1 MIFKREAKAIFVALL
16 LSVGF
21 IAPVAAESQVALP
34 TITVYKSATCG
45 CCTEWVDHL
54 RHEGFTVVAEDRED
68 LDLFK
73 ASVGVP
79 RDLQSCHT
87 ALIDGYV
94 IEGHVPANDIKR
106 LLIEMPAV
114 TGLTAPGMPMRSP
127 GMQESGL
134 PPKGYDVLSFNK
146 NSGKWMIFSRY

>member
-1 MIFKREAKAIFVALL
+1 MMFRREIKAVFVALL
-16 LSVGF
+16 MSVGF
-21 IAPVAAESQVALP
+21 IAPVAAEKQAAALP

-54 RHEGFTVVAEDRED
+54 RDEGFTVVAENRED
-68 LDLFK
+68 LDSIK
-73 ASVGVP
+73 ASAGVP
-79 RDLQSCHT
+79 KDLQSCHT

-106 LLIEMPAV
+106 LLVELPAV

-127 GMQESGL
+127 GMQEPGL
-134 PPKGYDVLSFNK
+134 PPRGYDVLSFNK
-146 NSGKWMIFSRY
+146 QGKRATFSRY

>member
-1 MIFKREAKAIFVALL
+1 MIFKREAKGVFVALL

-21 IAPVAAESQVALP
+21 IAPVAAESQAALP

-79 RDLQSCHT
+79 RNLQSCHT

-94 IEGHVPANDIKR
+94 IEGHVPASDIKR
-106 LLIEMPAV
+106 LLVEMPAV

-127 GMQESGL
+127 GMQEPGL

-146 NSGKWMIFSRY
+146 NSGKRMIFSQY